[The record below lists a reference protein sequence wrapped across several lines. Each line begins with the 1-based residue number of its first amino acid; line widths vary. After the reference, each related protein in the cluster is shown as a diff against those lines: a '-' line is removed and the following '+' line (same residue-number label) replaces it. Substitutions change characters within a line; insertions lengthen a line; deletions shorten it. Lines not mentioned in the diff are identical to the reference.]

1 MQWWVAGE
9 VRDRLKSAFNL
20 SEYTLLESD
29 SSGHTLWKCF
39 DQDIDGEDLVR
50 RKGSLYICKTF
61 PQVKDTP
68 HQYVIVFVIIP
79 YSLQIADGDED
90 LKQPKNQKKKAQLGV
105 KVC

>member
-1 MQWWVAGE
+1 MCE
-9 VRDRLKSAFNL
+9 VYQGHAFNL
-20 SEYTLLESD
+20 SEYTLLEQWPYA
-29 SSGHTLWKCF
+29 LF